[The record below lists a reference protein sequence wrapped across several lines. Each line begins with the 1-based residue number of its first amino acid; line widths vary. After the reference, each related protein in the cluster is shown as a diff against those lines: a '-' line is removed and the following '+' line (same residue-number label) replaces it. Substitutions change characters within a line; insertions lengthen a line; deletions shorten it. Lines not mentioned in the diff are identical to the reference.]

1 MRKMLPILIVAVVAF
16 AVGWY
21 ASTPTAA
28 TAAPTYRWSSADEA
42 YYAAL
47 LEAHTDLRSAFG
59 AVFNQLANFDEDA
72 LAAIHTNA
80 QAIADLEPT
89 TPMLAVDSIA
99 KYAASYCASTAD
111 WATDAVASGE
121 GGGSLGGALLQARD
135 HCSRALADVKVEAS
149 RFAAA
154 NGGFPST
161 GPVPTP
167 TKRP

>member
-1 MRKMLPILIVAVVAF
+1 MRKILPILVVAVVAF

-42 YYAAL
+42 HYAAL
-47 LEAHTDLRSAFG
+47 LEAHTELRRAFG
-59 AVFNQLANFDEDA
+59 AVFGQLVDFDEDG

-89 TPMLAVDSIA
+89 IPMLAVDSIA
-99 KYAASYCASTAD
+99 NYAASYCAAAAD

-121 GGGSLGGALLQARD
+121 YAALLGGPLLQARD
-135 HCSRALADVKVEAS
+135 HCSRALADVKVELA

-154 NGGFPST
+154 NGGFPAAAPAS
-161 GPVPTP
+161 TP